1 VPRISKT
8 KTSRS
13 EEAARLVS
21 LRSALGMTQRELAK
35 EFMVSPGSIAL
46 WERGQRTIPGAV
58 LKLMQIYEKKKKKI
72 DVP

>member
-8 KTSRS
+8 KTSRH
-13 EEAARLVS
+13 EEASRLVT

-46 WERGQRTIPGAV
+46 WEGGQRTIPGSV
-58 LKLMQIYEKKKKKI
+58 LKLMDIYDKKTKRKS
-72 DVP
+72 